1 MKSLL
6 IFLKGLVIG
15 ISMLVPGVS
24 GGTMAIIFG
33 IYDDLIHA
41 VSRFFDDWKRNFKLL
56 FYLALGGI
64 FGVLLFSKIIESL
77 LNRSPII
84 MGFLFI
90 GIVCGGLPTLY
101 IKAKE
106 KNSKKSDIIYL
117 IIGLIIAIAL
127 SRDPEALS
135 VMASAGD
142 VKGIFL
148 LFIAGIVIS
157 IALILPGISTSFM
170 LLMLGLYSITLN
182 AINTFNIKFLT
193 PILIGVFV
201 GTVATSKVLEYLL
214 NKYPSR
220 TYMLI
225 LGFVIGSIIP
235 IYPGL
240 PNGINILYAIIA
252 FICGFAI
259 IYCIGKSNKITN

>member
-33 IYDDLIHA
+33 IYDYLIRA

-64 FGVLLFSKIIESL
+64 VGVLLFSKIIENL
-77 LNRSPII
+77 LNKSPII

-117 IIGLIIAIAL
+117 IIGLIIAIVL

-142 VKGIFL
+142 IKGIFL
-148 LFIAGIVIS
+148 LLIAGIVIS

-182 AINTFNIKFLT
+182 AINTLNIKFLM
-193 PILIGVFV
+193 PILIGILI
-201 GTVATSKVLEYLL
+201 GTIVTSKILEYLL

-240 PNGINILYAIIA
+240 PNGINILYAIIV
-252 FICGFAI
+252 FVFGFSI
-259 IYCIGKSNKITN
+259 IYYIGKSNKITN